1 MRICFLTLL
10 MILLYGSVIAQT
22 KVTFPS
28 PLMAGVKQEVKII
41 SENDSVFISLPSGS
55 KFISTID
62 ETTVSIVS
70 TPNQNYIL
78 NIDGKEYASTNKAI
92 PLWMSI
98 LPPLIA
104 IFLAFFTKEV
114 VLSILGGLSI
124 GVMIIGFY
132 DDGMIGILV
141 SFFSIITD
149 YIMPAI
155 IDWYHA
161 SILLFTFLIGGMI
174 AVVSKNGGIMGLVD
188 KVSRFA
194 KSPKSGQLT
203 TYLLGFLIFFD
214 DYSNSLVI
222 GNTMKPICDKL
233 KISREKLSYIV
244 DSTAAPLVSIA
255 LIGVWVGAELNYIQ
269 SGLEGI
275 NKDSVLISESP
286 FQLLISSLQFSF
298 YPILTLLFVLM
309 IILSQKDFGL
319 MHHYESVA
327 RKGIEVDKGEVVRDA
342 TYEPTDKN
350 SANPNIL
357 FALIP
362 VGVLIVTVLA
372 GIVVTGYDENVWRSN
387 TGIQKLS
394 MVMGASDSYTALLW
408 SSFLAITVAVL
419 MSIFSKRLT
428 NTEAVESAI
437 SGIKDM
443 LPISSILVLAWC
455 LSALSE
461 EMHTAQFLIAVL
473 KGNLAPQLIPG
484 ITFILAGIIAFATG
498 TSWGTMG
505 ILYPLILPTSFFLS
519 IDAGLSPDQAMDIFL
534 ICTASVLAGAVFG
547 DHCSPISDTTILS
560 SLASGCNHIN
570 HVKTQIPYALTV
582 ATVALLVGI
591 LPASF
596 GFSSLITIPIC
607 LVILWLTINYFGK
620 PVADHSN

>member
-1 MRICFLTLL
+1 MIVLTDS
-10 MILLYGSVIAQT
+10 IFAQT
-22 KVTFPS
+22 KVEFPS
-28 PLMAGVKQEVKII
+28 PLMAGVKQEIKII
-41 SENDSVFISLPSGS
+41 SEKDSVFISLPSES
-55 KFISTID
+55 KFISTVD

-70 TPNQNYIL
+70 APNQYYIL
-78 NIDGKEYASTNKAI
+78 NIDGKEYSSASKSV
-92 PLWMSI
+92 PLWISI
-98 LPPLIA
+98 LPPLVA

-114 VLSILGGLSI
+114 ILSILGGLAI

-132 DDGMIGILV
+132 DDGVMGILV

-174 AVVSKNGGIMGLVD
+174 AVVSKNGGITGLVN
-188 KVSRFA
+188 KVSKFA

-222 GNTMKPICDKL
+222 GNTMRPICDKL

-244 DSTAAPLVSIA
+244 DSTAAPLVSVA

-286 FQLLISSLQFSF
+286 FQLLVSSLQFSF

-319 MHHYESVA
+319 MHYYESMA
-327 RKGIEVDKGEVVRDA
+327 RKGTSTGKNEDVRDA

-350 SANPNIL
+350 RANPNIL
-357 FALIP
+357 FALVP

-372 GIVVTGYDENVWRSN
+372 GIIITGYDENVWN
-387 TGIQKLS
+387 NNGGIQRIS
-394 MVMGASDSYTALLW
+394 MIMGASDSFSALLW

-419 MSIFSKRLT
+419 MSIFSKRLK
-428 NTEAVESAI
+428 NTVVVESAI

-443 LPISSILVLAWC
+443 LPIASILVLAWC

-461 EMHTAQFLIAVL
+461 KMHTAQFLITIL
-473 KGNLAPQLIPG
+473 QGNVVPELIPG
-484 ITFILAGIIAFATG
+484 ITFILAGVVAFATG

-519 IDAGLSPDQAMDIFL
+519 VDSGLPPDQAMNIFL
-534 ICTASVLAGAVFG
+534 ICTSSVLAGAVFG

-582 ATVALLVGI
+582 ATVALSVGI

-596 GFSSLITIPIC
+596 GISSIITIPTC
-607 LVILWLTINYFGK
+607 LVILWLAIHYLGK
-620 PVADHSN
+620 PVSDNSI